1 MNEKIDIAING
12 NENSKSEIIYNN
24 IMKELDKDEQVKY
37 LKAKVTLLETEMRNK
52 MISLFLLVGAMIGF
66 GVGIYFL
73 ILDLYLLGTFV
84 ILLIFIVVMIRF
96 YLIYKN
102 IIKVTHNME
111 FDKVEHLRKI
121 LDNRLK

>member
-24 IMKELDKDEQVKY
+24 IMKELSKDEQVRY
-37 LKAKVTLLETEMRNK
+37 LKTKVTLLETEMKNK
-52 MISLFLLVGAMIGF
+52 IISLLLFMVAIIGF
-66 GVGIYFL
+66 GIGIYFL
-73 ILDLYLLGTFV
+73 IIDLYLLGTLV
-84 ILLIFIVVMIRF
+84 ILSTFIAVMIKF
-96 YLIYKN
+96 HLMYKS

-121 LDNRLK
+121 LDGRLK